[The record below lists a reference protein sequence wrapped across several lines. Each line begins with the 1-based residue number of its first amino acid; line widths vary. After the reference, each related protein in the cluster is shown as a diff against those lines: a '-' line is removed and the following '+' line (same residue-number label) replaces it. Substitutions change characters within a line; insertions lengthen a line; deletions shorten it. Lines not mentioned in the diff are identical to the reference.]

1 MLRGSGEK
9 TQFGRLVETAKFVGF
24 ECALKTLNRNK
35 PETHSMKRLITYALT
50 QPLFIVLGTLLF
62 AASGV
67 IAFKNLSVEAFPDV
81 TDTQVTVI
89 ALYSGRAAEEVEKQ
103 VTLPIE
109 TALSGLPN
117 SIRLFSHTQFGL
129 SYTVIT
135 YDDKADVNIA
145 RQQVSERLSGIDIPP
160 GAQVNVAPN
169 ATPVGEIMRYRV
181 RGYGKSTTD
190 LRTLEDWVIER
201 ALRQV
206 PGVADVVA
214 MGGFIKQYEVQPDLD
229 KLRAYKL
236 SFQNLLDALGRG
248 NSNVGGSYV
257 AQGTQQFAI
266 RGIGLLRSVD
276 DIGKIVL
283 AARNGT
289 PVLIRDVAQVKVGA
303 VSRLGITG
311 QDEDDDAV
319 IGIVIMRKGENPSA
333 VLKGVKS
340 KIAELNA
347 RTLPKGVSIEPFY
360 DRTWL
365 MGKTLTTV
373 FRNLVEGALL
383 VSIVLYLFL
392 SSARA
397 SIAVVLVIPLA
408 LLATFLGLKIMGV
421 PANLLSLGAMDFGII
436 VDGAVIVV
444 ENIMH
449 RLSERGADLTDVERR
464 DVVVNAASEVGR
476 PTLFSM
482 LIIIAAHIPI
492 FALQR
497 HEGRIFQPM
506 ALSVTMALVG
516 SLIFSLTLVPL
527 LSYWMLKRGVPHG
540 DNWLV
545 ARAKSTYAPLL
556 SWSLENR
563 KMTVSVALGVFVL
576 AMFAASRLGS
586 EFLPELNEGTFWVNF
601 DLPASVSQE
610 EASKVLRT
618 ARLALKT
625 IPEVRTVVSKA
636 GQPEDGTDPKTLSSV
651 EVFVDVKP
659 QEEWRKGVTR
669 ESLIDEM
676 DHKLSIIPSVD
687 PAFSQP
693 IRDNVLESI
702 SQIKGQIV
710 VKVSGDDLQLMQQTV
725 EAMRREFKQVGGV
738 QRAEVDRLG
747 DLPQLVIDIDRDRAA
762 RLGLNVSDIQDV
774 IEAALAGKAATYIWE
789 GERKFAVA
797 VRLPAEGRLI
807 GNLPSTPIALL
818 EGGYTTLGAVADI
831 RETTG
836 AMNIA
841 REAGRRT
848 MAIGIF
854 IKNRDM
860 GSVVADLKARVEKN
874 VKIPET
880 YTVTWS
886 GEFENQE
893 RAMARLAVVVPISLL
908 LIFVL
913 LLDAFKS
920 FKMAS
925 LILLNVPLALIGG
938 FVALWALSIPL
949 SVSAA
954 IGFNALSGQ
963 AVLNGVVMLSGF
975 QQLEASGKSVVEA
988 AREGSLARLRT
999 VLMTALLAALGLL
1012 PMALS
1017 HDIGAETQRP
1027 LAIVVIGGLFTA
1039 TLLTLVVLPALYVA
1053 WFSRDSATSREA
1065 AAASSVKMVAAE

>member
-1 MLRGSGEK
+1 
-9 TQFGRLVETAKFVGF
+9 
-24 ECALKTLNRNK
+24 
-35 PETHSMKRLITYALT
+35 MKRLITYALT
-50 QPLFIVLGTLLF
+50 QPLFIVLGTVLF
-62 AASGV
+62 AAAGV
-67 IAFKNLSVEAFPDV
+67 TAFKNLSVEAFPDV

-89 ALYSGRAAEEVEKQ
+89 ALYAGRAAEEVEKQ
-103 VTLPIE
+103 VTLPLE

-117 SIRLFSHTQFGL
+117 SIRIFSHTQFGL
-129 SYTVIT
+129 SYTVVT

-145 RQQVSERLSGIDIPP
+145 RQQVNERLTGVDLPQ
-160 GAQVNVAPN
+160 GVQVNVAPN

-181 RGYGKSTTD
+181 RGNGKSTTD

-236 SFQNLLDALGRG
+236 SFQNLVDALGRG

-257 AQGTQQFAI
+257 AQGAQQFAI
-266 RGIGLLRSVD
+266 RGIGLLQSVD
-276 DIGKIVL
+276 DIGNIVL

-289 PVLIRDVAQVKVGA
+289 PVLIRDVAQVKLGA
-303 VSRLGITG
+303 VPRLGITG

-319 IGIVIMRKGENPSA
+319 VGIVIMRKGENPSA

-340 KIAELNA
+340 KILELNS

-365 MGKTLTTV
+365 MGKTLGTV

-383 VSIVLYLFL
+383 VTIVLYLFL
-392 SSARA
+392 SNARA
-397 SIAVVLVIPLA
+397 SIAVVVIIPLA
-408 LLATFLGLKIMGV
+408 LLSTFMGLKIMGV

-436 VDGAVIVV
+436 VDGAVIVI

-449 RLSERGADLTDVERR
+449 RLSEKGPNMTNDERR
-464 DVVVNAASEVGR
+464 DVVVNAANEVGR

-506 ALSVTMALVG
+506 ALSVTTALVG
-516 SLIFSLTLVPL
+516 ALIFSLTLVPL
-527 LSYWMLKRGVPHG
+527 LGYWMLRRGVPHG
-540 DNWLV
+540 DNRLV
-545 ARAKSTYAPLL
+545 TFCKRLYAPLL
-556 SWSLENR
+556 SWALEHR
-563 KMTVSVALGVFVL
+563 RQVVALAIAAFALAFV
-576 AMFAASRLGS
+576 AASRLGS
-586 EFLPELNEGTFWVNF
+586 EFLPELNEGTFWVNW
-601 DLPASVSQE
+601 DLPASVSQQ
-610 EASKVLRT
+610 EAAKVLRM
-618 ARLALKT
+618 ARATLKT

-636 GQPEDGTDPKTLSSV
+636 GQPEDGTDPKTLSMV

-669 ESLIDEM
+669 ETLIDEM
-676 DHKLSIIPSVD
+676 DRKLSAIPSVD

-710 VKVSGDDLQLMQQTV
+710 VKVAGDDLKLMQQTV
-725 EAMRREFKQVGGV
+725 EAMRREFKQVVGV

-747 DLPQLVIDIDRDRAA
+747 ELPQLVIDIDRNRAA
-762 RLGLNVSDIQDV
+762 RLGLNVSDVQDV
-774 IEAALAGKAATYIWE
+774 IEAALAGKAATNIWE

-797 VRLPAEGRLI
+797 VRLPDDRRLI
-807 GNLPSTPIALL
+807 GNLPSTPIALPD
-818 EGGYTTLGAVADI
+818 GGYTTLGSVTNI
-831 RETTG
+831 RETSG

-860 GSVVADLKARVEKN
+860 GSVVADMKERVEKN

-938 FVALWALSIPL
+938 FVALWIFSIPL

-954 IGFNALSGQ
+954 IGFIALSGQ

-975 QQLEASGKSVVEA
+975 QHLEAAGKSVIDAV
-988 AREGSLARLRT
+988 REGSLARLRT

-1053 WFSRDSATSREA
+1053 WFSRKGVPANKPDAPA
-1065 AAASSVKMVAAE
+1065 DAVVA